1 MTKTPLWSDEY
12 LLSLIASMEDICFWS
27 WSSKGN
33 LIIDK
38 YALLRRFC
46 PSIGVF
52 NLPMD
57 TDDKGCPTFTPVFI
71 RGNRI
76 QEVNG
81 STIQVVVERFL
92 ELWDTQTGE
101 TLGDE
106 VVAALA
112 FCPDI
117 FDTKGLATLP
127 KKKGVEVLKD
137 TATAAYVFFQNG
149 WVEVTADAT
158 SALKPYEDI
167 PANRFIWE
175 NRIIPNDYV
184 TRSSVI
190 QSLDLVASEGKDP
203 ATGEYLS
210 KRKRVA
216 LHKQLQKQL
225 EEEEAQPAETHF
237 LDFLRN
243 LARDETGEVC
253 EKNLNRIKL
262 AVGYLSHRYHFADM
276 RKWVM
281 VVDRHIDYQSDKAN
295 GGNGKSILINSLS
308 NFLNVTE
315 IDGREFRKNSRDRF
329 AFSGVSASDDILY
342 FDDADKNFDLKRLYS
357 KVTGSFEVAVK
368 YKNTFTIPSEDAPK
382 VAITSNY
389 AIADDDPSTQRRNF
403 QVEVSDFYKTQLEE
417 YGLRPADFHG
427 GKLIARK
434 DGGWSAADWG
444 HYYAV
449 ICDCIRLYL
458 KKGLPAQAEESI
470 TFKRNRLCADFPVS
484 NPEELLDFFL
494 AYLTE
499 AAATGEERFAEVF
512 YKETREK
519 FVFPEETTNRDL
531 WELLKKVGKAFRL
544 LPNNHQKGNLQQQR
558 LCVSERQQRWFDA
571 GMEGYCD
578 QHGNNPLEDKN
589 SKVYV
594 FTVTS
599 FQNTAAVSKKPDFNK
614 SSDEVTSSPVKQ
626 TA

>member
-27 WSSKGN
+27 WSKSGN
-33 LIIDK
+33 VIIDK
-38 YALLRRFC
+38 YILLRKFC

-57 TDDKGCPTFTPVFI
+57 TDNKGCPTFIPVFI

-76 QEVNG
+76 QEVTG

-92 ELWDTQTGE
+92 ELWDTQTGN

-106 VVAALA
+106 VFAALG
-112 FCPDI
+112 FCSDI
-117 FDTKGLATLP
+117 FDKKGLATLP

-137 TATAAYVFFQNG
+137 NATNAYVFFQNG

-167 PANRFIWE
+167 PANKFVWE
-175 NRIIPNDYV
+175 NSIIPYDYV

-190 QSLDLVASEGKDP
+190 QSLDRVTNEGKDP
-203 ATGEYLS
+203 TTGEYLS
-210 KRKRVA
+210 KSKRISI
-216 LHKQLQKQL
+216 HKKLQQEL
-225 EEEEAQPAETHF
+225 EKEEAQPTETHF

-243 LARDETGEVC
+243 LARDEEGEVC
-253 EKNLNRIKL
+253 DKNLDRIKL
-262 AVGYLSHRYHFADM
+262 ALGYLSHRYHFADM
-276 RKWVM
+276 RKWVL

-308 NFLNVTE
+308 NFLQFAEV
-315 IDGREFRKNSRDRF
+315 DGREFLKSSRDRF
-329 AFSGVSASDDILY
+329 AFSNVTPSTDVVF

-368 YKNTFTIPSEDAPK
+368 YKNAFTIPSKDAPK
-382 VAITSNY
+382 LAITSNY

-417 YGLRPADFHG
+417 YGLRIADFHG
-427 GKLIARK
+427 GKLIADK
-434 DGGWSAADWG
+434 NGGWSSSDWG

-470 TFKRNRLCADFPVS
+470 TFKRARLCSIFPVS

-494 AYLTE
+494 AYLNQ
-499 AAATGEERFAEVF
+499 AAATGEEKFAEVF
-512 YKETREK
+512 YKQTREK
-519 FVFPEETTNRDL
+519 FSFPEETTNRDL
-531 WELLKKVGKAFRL
+531 WEWLKKVGNAFRL
-544 LPNNHQKGNLQQQR
+544 LPNNKQKGNLQQQR
-558 LCVSERQQRWFDA
+558 LCVSERKQRWLDE
-571 GMEGYCD
+571 GMEGYRD
-578 QHGNNPLEDKN
+578 QNGNNPLEDKD

-594 FTVTS
+594 FTVSS
-599 FQNTAAVSKKPDFNK
+599 FQNTAAVSKKPNFNK
-614 SSDEVTSSPVKQ
+614 SSDEVTSSPIQQ
-626 TA
+626 TT